1 MIFPTPGKS
10 STLCLKKGVFR
21 IMKSI
26 FIFLGFL
33 ILAFLAAPVAKMVL
47 AMEPAIFMETL
58 FDAEVS
64 ASILLT
70 LYAGL
75 IATVIGFIL
84 GTPLAYI
91 LAKVD
96 FRGKR
101 FVEGLIDLP
110 IVIPHSA
117 AGIALLFV
125 FGRNYFMG
133 KAFGVLGVKFLD
145 SLWGIVIAMLFVS
158 VPFLIDSAKDGF
170 HKVDRRLEN
179 VARTLGASQWQTFKR
194 VSFPLAWRS
203 IVSGSIMMWARGI
216 SEFGA
221 VIIVAYHPMTAPV
234 LVYERF
240 ETYGLNYSRPVAVVL
255 ILIAIIVFVVLRLLL
270 YRGEKS

>member
-1 MIFPTPGKS
+1 
-10 STLCLKKGVFR
+10 
-21 IMKSI
+21 MKSI
-26 FIFLGFL
+26 FIFLGLL
-33 ILAFLAAPVAKMVL
+33 ILAFLAAPIAKMVL
-47 AMEPAIFMETL
+47 AMDTAIFMETL

-64 ASILLT
+64 ASIRLT

-75 IATVIGFIL
+75 IATVIGFTL
-84 GTPLAYI
+84 GTPLAYV

-101 FVEGLIDLP
+101 FIEGLIDLP

-133 KAFGVLGVKFLD
+133 KAFGALGVRFLD

-179 VARTLGASQWQTFKR
+179 VARTLGASPWQTFKR

-255 ILIAIIVFVVLRLLL
+255 ILIAIIVFVVLRLVL